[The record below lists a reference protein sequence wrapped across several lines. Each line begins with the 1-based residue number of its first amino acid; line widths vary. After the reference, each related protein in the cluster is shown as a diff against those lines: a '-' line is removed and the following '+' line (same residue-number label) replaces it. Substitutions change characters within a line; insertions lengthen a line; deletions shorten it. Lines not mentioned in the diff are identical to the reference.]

1 MIMTLQTSEHRSA
14 EILQMLLSAESGE
27 KSAESV

>member
-27 KSAESV
+27 SAESV